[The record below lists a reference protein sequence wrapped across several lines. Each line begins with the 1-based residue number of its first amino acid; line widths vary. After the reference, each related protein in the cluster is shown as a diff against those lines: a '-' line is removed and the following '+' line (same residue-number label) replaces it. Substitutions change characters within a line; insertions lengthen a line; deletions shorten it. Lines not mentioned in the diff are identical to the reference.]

1 VFKKIGLFEN
11 KGSLEGWIRKIVYR
25 CMADY
30 FRKNAQYRH
39 FLNLED
45 HDQPVPACGLDSFFE
60 ADILGAVKTLPPVSQ
75 AVFRLFA
82 LEGYS
87 HAEIASNL
95 NISEGTSKWHL
106 STAREK
112 LRVLIA
118 PNGDLKQ
125 KKV

>member
-1 VFKKIGLFEN
+1 
-11 KGSLEGWIRKIVYR
+11 
-25 CMADY
+25 
-30 FRKNAQYRH
+30 
-39 FLNLED
+39 
-45 HDQPVPACGLDSFFE
+45 VPACGLDSFFE